1 MLYLALIDKMKNKEI
16 TQIKNLIKKAISIVG
31 NNGSKVTLS
40 NADDCSLFVSN
51 LFGYRNWQDVRD
63 EAKISDKLLEIE
75 NGLQSHTLRKI
86 KEIKSFKFSQVDLK
100 FKKYSY
106 QKQKIDLNVPKI
118 NPKEII
124 DVGFAEDDYLKSIS
138 VVGLRQ
144 ENTVVIS
151 RNENIDFIE
160 LWKDKIAENNIPTIT
175 FAENAN
181 IALDPWNML
190 LKSNHLETFFMGVPS
205 GFASIFT
212 QIVRDLQLTSVRV
225 DLTEVIEWLEL
236 NNFLSLTSFL
246 REKNLPSYQFIN
258 MFLRSIGIKN
268 YHEVLITEDMQK
280 RYWIAIE
287 PIFNII
293 CELNNLYEQGTFKK
307 SYGDDELLE
316 FLATRKSIIFSD
328 KEINNPIYSQVLRL
342 ELNRV
347 FSLYEDSM
355 DTSAEQYMYWLFLEN
370 IEKLNFSW
378 SWIYEYKFIRTMVT
392 SNSKSEL
399 LKDYLLESPQIL
411 IGALSDLYLD
421 DDVKNQLLSNVISWP
436 DRFWYRGGL
445 LLNYLSDDEFY
456 LIAPLGSVTDNL
468 DFTDYTCH
476 KINIDFNKYGDL

>member
-1 MLYLALIDKMKNKEI
+1 MLYLALIDKMKNKET
-16 TQIKNLIKKAISIVG
+16 TQIKNLIKKAISIIG

-63 EAKISDKLLEIE
+63 AARMSDKLLKI
-75 NGLQSHTLRKI
+75 GSDLQSHTLNKI
-86 KEIKSFKFSQVDLK
+86 KEIKSFNFSQVDLK

-106 QKQKIDLNVPKI
+106 QKQKVDLNVPKI

-124 DVGFAEDDYLKSIS
+124 DVGFTEDDYLKSIS

-144 ENTVVIS
+144 ENTVIIS
-151 RNENIDFIE
+151 KNEHIDFID
-160 LWKDKIAENNIPTIT
+160 LWKEKIAENNIPTIT

-181 IALDPWNML
+181 IKLDPWNML
-190 LKSNHLETFFMGVPS
+190 LKSKHLENFFMDVPS
-205 GFASIFT
+205 GFSSIFT
-212 QIVRDLQLTSVRV
+212 QIVRDLQLSGVRV

-246 REKNLPSYQFIN
+246 KEKNLPSYQFIN
-258 MFLRSIGIKN
+258 MFLRSIGVKN
-268 YHEVLITEDMQK
+268 YNEVLITEDMQR

-287 PIFNII
+287 PIFNIL

-316 FLATRKSIIFSD
+316 LLATRKSIVFSN

-347 FSLYEDSM
+347 FALYEDSM
-355 DTSAEQYMYWLFLEN
+355 DTSAEQYMYWLFLESV
-370 IEKLNFSW
+370 EKFNSSW
-378 SWIYEYKFIRTMVT
+378 SWIYEYKFIRAMVI
-392 SNSKSEL
+392 SNGKSEL

-411 IGALSDLYLD
+411 IGTLDSLYLD
-421 DDVKNQLLSNVISWP
+421 DEVKNQLLGSVVSWP
-436 DRFWYRGGL
+436 SRFWYKNGII
-445 LLNYLSDDEFY
+445 LNYLNADEFY
-456 LIAPLGSVTDNL
+456 LIAPLFYVTEEL
-468 DFTDYTCH
+468 DFADYVCQ
-476 KINIDFNKYGDL
+476 KIKIDFNTYED